1 MACKPSERMRCRA
14 SVTLCKAPSATCSSD
29 MPSLA
34 LRVATFSPRT
44 CEVRRLEIC
53 SPAASSL
60 ALLMRCPVDRRCS
73 EVPRAVLL
81 ISNWGR
87 VNDEAMLVFTV
98 SIESLTEACR
108 LHFRLQ
114 CCCRLVGCDLDTAR
128 VKVDERLRLKRADKN
143 RRVDARVVQADVPV
157 HVRAGGAAG
166 GADPAEYGAA
176 CQLLAEAHV
185 GFRQVTEHADKAL
198 AVVDEHRIAVKEV
211 VTDQRYLAGGRCLDR
226 CASGHGKVQ
235 ARMGVA

>member
-44 CEVRRLEIC
+44 WEVRRLDIC

-73 EVPRAVLL
+73 VVLSAVLL
-81 ISNWGR
+81 LSNWRR

-114 CCCRLVGCDLDTAR
+114 CCCRPVGCDLDTAR
-128 VKVDERLRLKRADKN
+128 VKVDERSWLKRADKN
-143 RRVDARVVQADVPV
+143 RWVDPRVVQADVPV
-157 HVRAGGAAG
+157 HVWAGSAAG
-166 GADPAEYGAA
+166 SSDPTEYGAA
-176 CQLLAEAHV
+176 GQLLAEAYL
-185 GFRQVTEHADKAL
+185 GF
-198 AVVDEHRIAVKEV
+198 
-211 VTDQRYLAGGRCLDR
+211 
-226 CASGHGKVQ
+226 
-235 ARMGVA
+235 